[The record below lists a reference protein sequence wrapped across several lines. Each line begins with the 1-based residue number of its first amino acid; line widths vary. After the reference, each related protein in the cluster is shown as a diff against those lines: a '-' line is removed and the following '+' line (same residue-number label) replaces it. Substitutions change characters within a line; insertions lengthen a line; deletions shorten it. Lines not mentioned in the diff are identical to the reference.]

1 MGQLYDGDAVY
12 ANGGRPERVP
22 PAASFDTSS
31 FELAIG
37 TYHAALA
44 GDTLPMDLQVC
55 LGT

>member
-12 ANGGRPERVP
+12 ANGGRPECIP
-22 PAASFDTSS
+22 LAASFDTSS
-31 FELAIG
+31 LELAIG